1 MTDPHDTPVHLTP
14 RALAI
19 AVGVRD
25 DEGLRDH
32 RLRARVLGGG
42 CRGFQFDL
50 FFDDEMDPA
59 DTVIRCEG
67 LDVIV
72 DMMSIIYLDGVTIDY
87 VEGLHG
93 AGFKFVLPQSAGACG
108 GCASAD

>member
-32 RLRARVLGGG
+32 RLRARVLGEVAGG
-42 CRGFQFDL
+42 SSSTCSSMTRWTPLTRSSDARGW
-50 FFDDEMDPA
+50 
-59 DTVIRCEG
+59 T
-67 LDVIV
+67 
-72 DMMSIIYLDGVTIDY
+72 
-87 VEGLHG
+87 
-93 AGFKFVLPQSAGACG
+93 
-108 GCASAD
+108 